1 MALRTCITFTLFFAC
16 IAAGPA
22 RAETCKYVDSEGRV
36 TYSNVPVKDARKVSC
51 FEPLPPATPP
61 TAPAAPKGEAAPRT
75 EEGARKAKVAAPVQ
89 RKRDDERRGILQT
102 ELAKEEQALAEAKRA
117 LSEQES
123 VRNGDERN
131 YARVLE
137 RLKPYQEAVDQHER
151 NVASIKQELANLR

>member
-1 MALRTCITFTLFFAC
+1 MAPRRCITFTLLSTC

-22 RAETCKYVDSEGRV
+22 LAETCKYTDKEGRV
-36 TYSNVPVKDARKVSC
+36 TYSNVPIKDARKVSC
-51 FEPLPPATPP
+51 FEPLPPAPLPSTP
-61 TAPAAPKGEAAPRT
+61 ASAKGEAAPRI
-75 EEGARKAKVAAPVQ
+75 EEGVRKAKVAAPVQ

-151 NVASIKQELANLR
+151 NMASIKQELANLR